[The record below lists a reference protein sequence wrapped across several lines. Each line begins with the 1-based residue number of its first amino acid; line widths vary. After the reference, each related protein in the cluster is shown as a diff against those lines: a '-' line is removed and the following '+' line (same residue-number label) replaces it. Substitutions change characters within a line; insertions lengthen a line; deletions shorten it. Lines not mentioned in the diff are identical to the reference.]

1 MNLTDLATHLGLAQ
15 PTQESRFT
23 GVAPLEEAGQTD
35 LSFINDIKWL
45 DKVNAGTSKAAAF
58 LLPAE
63 LASLL
68 STRYP
73 HLVTPTPALHIGIA
87 ATLLGRQ
94 TLTQQ
99 GIHPTASIDPTAQ
112 LAPGVA
118 VGPHAVIEADV
129 VIGPETVI
137 YAGAVIHARC
147 LIGAR
152 CIIGSNSVIGF
163 DGFGYEYTAG
173 RHQKIPHVGTVQI
186 EDEVEIGAN
195 TTIDRGR
202 FGATRIGSGTKIDNL
217 VQIAH
222 NVEIG
227 RNCLIVSQVGIAGS
241 CQIGDGV
248 ILAGQAGLV
257 PHVTIGPGAR
267 VAAATGVAGHVPAG
281 ITWSGYWGQPHRD
294 NLAQLA
300 AVRGLP
306 AFIKKVQAFMKKWE
320 EAEK

>member
-1 MNLTDLATHLGLAQ
+1 MNLTDLATRLGLAQ
-15 PTQESRFT
+15 PAQEGHFT
-23 GVAPLEEAGQTD
+23 GVAPLEEAGPED
-35 LSFINDIKWL
+35 LSFINDRKWL
-45 DKVNAGTSKAAAF
+45 DKVNAGVYPAAAF

-63 LASLL
+63 LAALL
-68 STRYP
+68 SADYP

-94 TLTQQ
+94 TLTRE

-112 LAPGVA
+112 LASGVA

-129 VIGPETVI
+129 VIGPETI
-137 YAGAVIHARC
+137 IQAGAVIHARC
-147 LIGAR
+147 IIGAR
-152 CIIGSNSVIGF
+152 CVIGSNSVIGF
-163 DGFGYEYTAG
+163 DGFGYEYTDG
-173 RHQKIPHVGTVQI
+173 RHQKIPHVGTVHI
-186 EDEVEIGAN
+186 GDEVEIGAN

-267 VAAATGVAGHVPAG
+267 VAAATGVAGRVPAG
-281 ITWSGYWGQPHRD
+281 VTWSGYWGQPHRD